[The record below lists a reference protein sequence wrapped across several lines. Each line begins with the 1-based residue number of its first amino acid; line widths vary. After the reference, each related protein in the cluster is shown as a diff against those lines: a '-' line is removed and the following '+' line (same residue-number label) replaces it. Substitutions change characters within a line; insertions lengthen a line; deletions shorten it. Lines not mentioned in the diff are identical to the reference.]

1 MGSINMTK
9 KISQYPVQTSFIIIF
24 YIFYALMQPAQSQ
37 ENGKLKIAA
46 IVNDKVIS
54 ILDLNKRLH
63 LITVL
68 SPAQIKGK
76 IDKQLARQILNQ
88 LIDEQL
94 EKQEIERLNIKI
106 GENELSNAKRLM
118 EQRFKLKLNTLDEFI
133 KERKIDKN
141 DVISQIKTS
150 LGWTKVIQR
159 KYNNYLKIADEEIDE
174 VINKLIE
181 NIGKT
186 QYRISEIFLP
196 IDEENNESDTRH
208 LISKLYESIK
218 ADGNFRKIARD
229 FSATASAANSGQ
241 AGWVVKGQLLRELD
255 VPMRKLKKGAITPP
269 IQTVSGFH
277 IIKLEDKRVFEKFNT
292 MSIKVNLIQTLIP
305 ILQTDNYKNYSQ
317 QVRQINRDI
326 ASVNTCEEMIKL
338 SKTNKSF
345 LTNSLGN
352 FFVQELSPYL
362 KSIAISSKLGV
373 PNKPQ
378 KLKDQISIITVCRR
392 TQPKSNIPTRI
403 SVERKLQ
410 GKKIETM
417 ARKYL
422 RDLRRNAF
430 LENRL

>member
-1 MGSINMTK
+1 MTK
-9 KISQYPVQTSFIIIF
+9 KISQYPAQTSFIIIF

-68 SPAQIKGK
+68 SPAQIKGE

-88 LIDEQL
+88 LIGEEL
-94 EKQEIERLNIKI
+94 EKQEIERLKIKI

-141 DVISQIKTS
+141 DVISQIKIS

-159 KYNNYLKIADEEIDE
+159 KYRNYLKITDEEIDE

-430 LENRL
+430 VENRL

>member
-1 MGSINMTK
+1 MTK
-9 KISQYPVQTSFIIIF
+9 KILQNLMLTSFITIF
-24 YIFYALMQPAQSQ
+24 YIFYALMQPAHSQ
-37 ENGKLKIAA
+37 ESGKLKIAA

-54 ILDLNKRLH
+54 VLDLNKRLH
-63 LITVL
+63 LITIL
-68 SPAQIKGK
+68 SPSPIKSK
-76 IDKQLARQILNQ
+76 IDKQLTRQILNQ
-88 LIDEQL
+88 LINEEL
-94 EKQEIERLNIKI
+94 EKQEIERLKVKI
-106 GENELSNAKRLM
+106 GKNELNNAKRLM
-118 EQRFKLKLNTLDEFI
+118 EQRFRLKLNTLDEFI
-133 KERKIDKN
+133 KERKIDKS

-150 LGWTKVIQR
+150 LGWTKVVQR
-159 KYNNYLKIADEEIDE
+159 KYNNYLKITDEEIDE
-174 VINKLIE
+174 VINKLTE

-208 LISKLYESIK
+208 LISKLYKTIQ

-422 RDLRRNAF
+422 RDLRRDAF

>member
-1 MGSINMTK
+1 MTK
-9 KISQYPVQTSFIIIF
+9 KISQYPAQTSFIIIF

-68 SPAQIKGK
+68 SPAQIKGE

-88 LIDEQL
+88 LIGEEL
-94 EKQEIERLNIKI
+94 EKQEIERLKIKI

-141 DVISQIKTS
+141 DVISQIKIS

-159 KYNNYLKIADEEIDE
+159 KYKNYLKITDEEIDE

-430 LENRL
+430 IENRL

>member
-1 MGSINMTK
+1 MTK

-88 LIDEQL
+88 LIDEEL
-94 EKQEIERLNIKI
+94 EKQEIERLKIKI

>member
-1 MGSINMTK
+1 MTK
-9 KISQYPVQTSFIIIF
+9 KISQYPAQTSFIIIF

-68 SPAQIKGK
+68 SPAQIKGE

-88 LIDEQL
+88 LIGEEL
-94 EKQEIERLNIKI
+94 EKQEIERLKIKI

-141 DVISQIKTS
+141 DVISQIKIS

-159 KYNNYLKIADEEIDE
+159 KYKNYLKITDEEIDE

-241 AGWVVKGQLLRELD
+241 AGWVVEGQLLRELD
-255 VPMRKLKKGAITPP
+255 VPMRKLKKGSITPP

-430 LENRL
+430 VENRL

>member
-1 MGSINMTK
+1 
-9 KISQYPVQTSFIIIF
+9 
-24 YIFYALMQPAQSQ
+24 MQPAQSQ

-68 SPAQIKGK
+68 SPAQIKGE

-88 LIDEQL
+88 LIGEEL
-94 EKQEIERLNIKI
+94 EKQEIERLKIKI

-141 DVISQIKTS
+141 DVISQIKIS

-159 KYNNYLKIADEEIDE
+159 KYRNYLKITDEEIDE

-255 VPMRKLKKGAITPP
+255 VPMRKLKKGSITPP

-430 LENRL
+430 VENRL

>member
-1 MGSINMTK
+1 
-9 KISQYPVQTSFIIIF
+9 
-24 YIFYALMQPAQSQ
+24 MQPAQSQ

-88 LIDEQL
+88 LIDEEL
-94 EKQEIERLNIKI
+94 EKQEIERLKIKI

>member
-1 MGSINMTK
+1 
-9 KISQYPVQTSFIIIF
+9 
-24 YIFYALMQPAQSQ
+24 MQPAQSQ

-68 SPAQIKGK
+68 SPAQIKGE

-88 LIDEQL
+88 LIGEEL
-94 EKQEIERLNIKI
+94 EKQEIERLKIKI

-141 DVISQIKTS
+141 DVISQIKIS

-159 KYNNYLKIADEEIDE
+159 KYKNYLKITDEEIDE

-241 AGWVVKGQLLRELD
+241 AGWVVEGQLLRELD
-255 VPMRKLKKGAITPP
+255 VPMRKLKKGSITPP

-430 LENRL
+430 VENRL

>member
-1 MGSINMTK
+1 
-9 KISQYPVQTSFIIIF
+9 
-24 YIFYALMQPAQSQ
+24 MQPAQSQ

-88 LIDEQL
+88 LIGEEL
-94 EKQEIERLNIKI
+94 EKQEIERLKIKI

-141 DVISQIKTS
+141 DVISQIKIS

-159 KYNNYLKIADEEIDE
+159 KYRNYLKITDEEIDE

-241 AGWVVKGQLLRELD
+241 AGWVVEGQLLRELD
-255 VPMRKLKKGAITPP
+255 VPMRKLKKGSITPP

-430 LENRL
+430 VENRL

>member
-1 MGSINMTK
+1 MTK
-9 KISQYPVQTSFIIIF
+9 KISQYPAQTSFIIIF

-54 ILDLNKRLH
+54 ILDLKKRLH

-68 SPAQIKGK
+68 SPAQIKGE

-88 LIDEQL
+88 LIGEEL
-94 EKQEIERLNIKI
+94 EKQEIERLKIKI

-141 DVISQIKTS
+141 DVISQIKIS

-159 KYNNYLKIADEEIDE
+159 KYRNYLKITDEEIDE

-403 SVERKLQ
+403 SVERKFQ

-430 LENRL
+430 VENRL

>member
-1 MGSINMTK
+1 MTK
-9 KISQYPVQTSFIIIF
+9 KISQYPAQTSFIIIF

-68 SPAQIKGK
+68 SPAQIKGE

-88 LIDEQL
+88 LIDEEL
-94 EKQEIERLNIKI
+94 EKQEIERLKIKI

-141 DVISQIKTS
+141 DVISQIKIS

-159 KYNNYLKIADEEIDE
+159 KYRNYLKITDEEIDE

-362 KSIAISSKLGV
+362 KSIAISSKLGI

-430 LENRL
+430 VENRL

>member
-1 MGSINMTK
+1 
-9 KISQYPVQTSFIIIF
+9 
-24 YIFYALMQPAQSQ
+24 MQPAQSQ

-68 SPAQIKGK
+68 SPAQIKGE

-88 LIDEQL
+88 LIGEEL
-94 EKQEIERLNIKI
+94 EKQEIERLKIKI

-159 KYNNYLKIADEEIDE
+159 KYNNYLKITDEEIDE

-430 LENRL
+430 VENRL

>member
-1 MGSINMTK
+1 MTK
-9 KISQYPVQTSFIIIF
+9 KISQYPAQTSFIIIF

-68 SPAQIKGK
+68 SPAQIKGE

-88 LIDEQL
+88 LIGEEL
-94 EKQEIERLNIKI
+94 EKQEIERLKIKI

-141 DVISQIKTS
+141 DVISQIKIS

-159 KYNNYLKIADEEIDE
+159 KYKNYLKITDEEIDE

-255 VPMRKLKKGAITPP
+255 VPMRKLKKGSITPP

-430 LENRL
+430 VENRL

>member
-1 MGSINMTK
+1 
-9 KISQYPVQTSFIIIF
+9 
-24 YIFYALMQPAQSQ
+24 MQPAQSQ

-68 SPAQIKGK
+68 SPAQIKGE

-88 LIDEQL
+88 LIGEEL
-94 EKQEIERLNIKI
+94 EKQEIERLKIKI

-159 KYNNYLKIADEEIDE
+159 KYNNYLKITDEEIDE

-305 ILQTDNYKNYSQ
+305 ILQTDK
-317 QVRQINRDI
+317 
-326 ASVNTCEEMIKL
+326 
-338 SKTNKSF
+338 
-345 LTNSLGN
+345 
-352 FFVQELSPYL
+352 
-362 KSIAISSKLGV
+362 
-373 PNKPQ
+373 
-378 KLKDQISIITVCRR
+378 
-392 TQPKSNIPTRI
+392 
-403 SVERKLQ
+403 
-410 GKKIETM
+410 
-417 ARKYL
+417 
-422 RDLRRNAF
+422 
-430 LENRL
+430 

>member
-1 MGSINMTK
+1 MTK

-54 ILDLNKRLH
+54 ILDLKKRLH

-68 SPAQIKGK
+68 SPAQIKGE
-76 IDKQLARQILNQ
+76 IDKQLTRQILNQ
-88 LIDEQL
+88 LIGEEL
-94 EKQEIERLNIKI
+94 EKQEIERLKIKI

-430 LENRL
+430 VENRL

>member
-1 MGSINMTK
+1 MTK
-9 KISQYPVQTSFIIIF
+9 KISQYPAQTSFIIIF

-68 SPAQIKGK
+68 SPAQIKGE

-88 LIDEQL
+88 LIGEEL
-94 EKQEIERLNIKI
+94 EKQEIERLKIKI

-159 KYNNYLKIADEEIDE
+159 KYRNYLKITDEEIDE

-229 FSATASAANSGQ
+229 FSATASAVNSGQ

-362 KSIAISSKLGV
+362 KSIAISSKLGI

-430 LENRL
+430 IENRL

>member
-88 LIDEQL
+88 LIDEEL
-94 EKQEIERLNIKI
+94 EKQEIERLKIKI

>member
-1 MGSINMTK
+1 MTK
-9 KISQYPVQTSFIIIF
+9 KISQYPAQTSFIIIF

-68 SPAQIKGK
+68 SPAQIKGE

-88 LIDEQL
+88 LIGEEL
-94 EKQEIERLNIKI
+94 EKQEIERLKIKI

-141 DVISQIKTS
+141 DVISQIKIS

-159 KYNNYLKIADEEIDE
+159 KYRNYLKITDEEIDE

-241 AGWVVKGQLLRELD
+241 AGWVVEGQLLRELD
-255 VPMRKLKKGAITPP
+255 VPMRKLKKGSITPP

-430 LENRL
+430 VENRL

>member
-88 LIDEQL
+88 LIGEEL
-94 EKQEIERLNIKI
+94 EKQEIERLKIKI

-196 IDEENNESDTRH
+196 IDDENNESDTRH

>member
-1 MGSINMTK
+1 
-9 KISQYPVQTSFIIIF
+9 
-24 YIFYALMQPAQSQ
+24 MQPAQSQ

-68 SPAQIKGK
+68 SPAQIKGE

-88 LIDEQL
+88 LIGEEL
-94 EKQEIERLNIKI
+94 EKQEIERLKIKI

-141 DVISQIKTS
+141 DDISQIKTS

-305 ILQTDNYKNYSQ
+305 ILQTENYKNYSQ

>member
-1 MGSINMTK
+1 MTK
-9 KISQYPVQTSFIIIF
+9 KISQYPAQTSFIIIF

-88 LIDEQL
+88 LIGEEL
-94 EKQEIERLNIKI
+94 EKQEIERLKIKI

-141 DVISQIKTS
+141 DVISQIKIS

-159 KYNNYLKIADEEIDE
+159 KYRNYLKITDEEIDE

-430 LENRL
+430 VENRL

>member
-1 MGSINMTK
+1 MTK
-9 KISQYPVQTSFIIIF
+9 KISQYPAQTSFIIIF

-68 SPAQIKGK
+68 SPAQIKGE

-88 LIDEQL
+88 LIGEEL
-94 EKQEIERLNIKI
+94 EKQEIERLKIKI

-159 KYNNYLKIADEEIDE
+159 KYNNYLKITDEEIDE

-255 VPMRKLKKGAITPP
+255 VPMRKLKKGSITPP

-430 LENRL
+430 VENRL

>member
-24 YIFYALMQPAQSQ
+24 YISYALMQPAQSQ

-88 LIDEQL
+88 LIDEEL
-94 EKQEIERLNIKI
+94 EKQEIERLKIKI

>member
-88 LIDEQL
+88 LIDEEL
-94 EKQEIERLNIKI
+94 EKQEIERLKIKI

-305 ILQTDNYKNYSQ
+305 ILQTENYKNYSQ

>member
-1 MGSINMTK
+1 
-9 KISQYPVQTSFIIIF
+9 
-24 YIFYALMQPAQSQ
+24 MQPAQSQ

-88 LIDEQL
+88 LIGEEL
-94 EKQEIERLNIKI
+94 EKQEIERLKIKI

-141 DVISQIKTS
+141 DVISQIKIS

-159 KYNNYLKIADEEIDE
+159 KYRNYLKITDEEIDE

-255 VPMRKLKKGAITPP
+255 VPMRKLKKGSITPP

-430 LENRL
+430 VENRL

>member
-1 MGSINMTK
+1 MTK
-9 KISQYPVQTSFIIIF
+9 KISQYPAQTSFIIIF

-68 SPAQIKGK
+68 SPAQIKGE

-88 LIDEQL
+88 LIGEEL
-94 EKQEIERLNIKI
+94 EKQEIERLKIKI

-141 DVISQIKTS
+141 DVISQIKIS

-159 KYNNYLKIADEEIDE
+159 KYKNYLKITDEEIDE

-326 ASVNTCEEMIKL
+326 ASVNTCEEMMKL

-430 LENRL
+430 VENRL

>member
-1 MGSINMTK
+1 
-9 KISQYPVQTSFIIIF
+9 
-24 YIFYALMQPAQSQ
+24 MQPAQSQ

-88 LIDEQL
+88 LIGEEL
-94 EKQEIERLNIKI
+94 EKQEIERLKIKI

-141 DVISQIKTS
+141 DVISQIKIS

-159 KYNNYLKIADEEIDE
+159 KYRNYLKITDEEIDE

-430 LENRL
+430 VENRL